1 MTNAQKIGGIAALS
15 LGIAFIALLVLLISI
30 SGQGYVPGSG
40 NSPAK
45 ALAFAA
51 SSPLPYIIYLLYA
64 SVAML
69 IVLIVSALAERLNT
83 GAAGLMRLAMVG
95 ASVTSALFLAY
106 AMLGWV
112 GEPTLVN
119 TYHTDVATGTAAYLA
134 VRLVSN
140 ALNTGAI
147 FAAGWAILLSG
158 WAARKTGGLPSGLA
172 YLLMLAGTLSVLAF
186 LVPPLS
192 LIAPLLYIV
201 WSIWLGFVLLRK
213 TVTHMEAAPTTQ
225 PLAHENP
232 AQ

>member
-1 MTNAQKIGGIAALS
+1 MTNSQKIGGIAAMS
-15 LGIAFIALLVLLISI
+15 LGIAFIALLVLLSLIS
-30 SGQGYVPGSG
+30 SQGYVPGSG
-40 NSPAK
+40 NNPAK

-64 SVAML
+64 AVAML

-112 GEPTLVN
+112 GEPTLVT
-119 TYHTDVATGTAAYLA
+119 TYHTDVAAGTAAYLA
-134 VRLVSN
+134 VRAVSN

-158 WAARKTGGLPSGLA
+158 WAARKTRGLPSGLA
-172 YLLMLAGTLSVLAF
+172 YLLMLAGALSVLAL

-201 WSIWLGFVLLRK
+201 WSIWLGIVLLRK
-213 TVTHMEAAPTTQ
+213 PVTQVETAPTTQ
-225 PLAHENP
+225 PPVRENP
-232 AQ
+232 A